1 MKETLEHG
9 LLEFFS
15 TYSYNESALSE
26 IRDLFEA
33 GKKDHFERTFLRCLE
48 TDIDTYAKKC
58 LGLNEEVVKLL
69 DFNDIAYS
77 IRLRLESAEKQY
89 KEIKAKEKEKEYK
102 WD

>member
-15 TYSYNESALSE
+15 TYSYNESALNE

-33 GKKDHFERTFLRCLE
+33 GKKDHFERTFLRRLE
-48 TDIDTYAKKC
+48 EDIDTYARKS
-58 LGLNEEVVKLL
+58 LGVDEEVVKLL

-77 IRLRLESAEKQY
+77 IKLRLESAEKQY
-89 KEIKAKEKEKEYK
+89 KEKENKEYK

>member
-58 LGLNEEVVKLL
+58 LNLNEEVVKLL

-89 KEIKAKEKEKEYK
+89 KDTKASENKEYK